1 MTSPKKRA
9 KSRATAKVARNFLPE
24 LRQQLNRPQRQPK
37 NLDETMPRQ
46 AKGGDQAQTERGIR
60 RTAPRGQPPRTVPPQ
75 LSYLDAGFKPRG
87 PSRQATAS
95 PTNRKHGSAQGQA
108 GGRRQQRYAPYSRPP
123 SANSSVPDRDAGLR
137 QTSRSRNAQRTAS
150 PRAQMGVNNT
160 HSESQPNPA
169 GASAVG
175 AAATEHLLTLA
186 AAASRR
192 IQQEG
197 FHLQNTSRPS
207 SRHSSNPLRLEPME
221 YIRDP
226 RGDEYRGLAGGF
238 NQHALTH
245 EPSFYPNPHH
255 EPEAHRRDRM
265 RAEALNV
272 SRAMEYLNNIADYN
286 ARVLAHYDGT
296 NEVTFTHW
304 TQMLWVLT
312 EQFRR
317 ERYAP
322 VPRTPP
328 QFTGEE
334 HIRRLEQPYLH
345 PMAPPP
351 PPPPHLRYDAPRDS
365 FGCYWGPG
373 PAAFGL
379 PLEPFWDGFTMW
391 DIGSMYGA
399 VHAGVPG
406 HRNVGA
412 PGNVPFPFH
421 GHARGYSRHESEG
434 FRENGGGGGGFPQN
448 NPGDFSARH
457 SADPYAWRNRE
468 SSAHSNHMQHNHGI
482 SAERNDGYHAQSNRG
497 VSTHHGDNPYG
508 ADGEDRHVDAS
519 SGDDK
524 SDANKRPVNGAD
536 ADDMEGV
543 EQLANELSE
552 VEPGEN
558 P

>member
-37 NLDETMPRQ
+37 TLDETMPRQ

-137 QTSRSRNAQRTAS
+137 QTSRSRNSQRTAS

-207 SRHSSNPLRLEPME
+207 SRHSSNPPRLEPIE

-373 PAAFGL
+373 TAEEEEASRRTIPEIFPLGIALIHMRGETAKAVLTVTTCSTIMVSLLRETMDTTRKATGESPSITATTPMVLMGRIGTSTPLPATTRVTPTSAL
-379 PLEPFWDGFTMW
+379 
-391 DIGSMYGA
+391 SMA
-399 VHAGVPG
+399 LM
-406 HRNVGA
+406 RMT
-412 PGNVPFPFH
+412 
-421 GHARGYSRHESEG
+421 
-434 FRENGGGGGGFPQN
+434 
-448 NPGDFSARH
+448 
-457 SADPYAWRNRE
+457 WRE
-468 SSAHSNHMQHNHGI
+468 SSNWLMNSLKLSPVRI
-482 SAERNDGYHAQSNRG
+482 PRKRILG
-497 VSTHHGDNPYG
+497 VRLFDFDS
-508 ADGEDRHVDAS
+508 
-519 SGDDK
+519 
-524 SDANKRPVNGAD
+524 
-536 ADDMEGV
+536 
-543 EQLANELSE
+543 L
-552 VEPGEN
+552 
-558 P
+558 